1 MRAII
6 CPSQNKKARPII
18 LSCSLK
24 IWFCMRAPTSL
35 LSKYSLA
42 RSSYGAASCLI
53 WPKWWFLHEI
63 CMIHVVPWVCWDISR
78 CCVRWDITSMWQLIV
93 SGEASCAR
101 IWESAI
107 ITGELGVKQN
117 PWEPASTTRMIHVVR
132 WGHWDSISN
141 HIIIVSD
148 EKQYQS
154 CWRTCVSLESQESR
168 VESWTHVMST
178 EDILWCKASMYTV
191 LECTMK

>member
-42 RSSYGAASCLI
+42 RSSYGAASCPI
-53 WPKWWFLHEI
+53 WPKWWCLHEI

-78 CCVRWDITSMWQLIV
+78 CCVRWDITSIWQLIV
-93 SGEASCAR
+93 SEEASCAR

-117 PWEPASTTRMIHVVR
+117 PWEPAIHVVR
-132 WGHWDSISN
+132 WGRWDYHNS
-141 HIIIVSD
+141 
-148 EKQYQS
+148 E
-154 CWRTCVSLESQESR
+154 WWEACVSLESQESR
-168 VESWTHVMST
+168 VKRELRVKSQAQ
-178 EDILWCKASMYTV
+178 WC
-191 LECTMK
+191 